1 MEVIIMAKEE
11 TKDHGKTDKTK
22 KLSKKKLGGIV
33 TVAVA
38 LIVAVGYAIFN
49 R

>member
-1 MEVIIMAKEE
+1 MAKEE

-22 KLSKKKLGGIV
+22 KLSKKKIGIGAS
-33 TVAVA
+33 VAVA
-38 LIVAVGYAIFN
+38 LVVAVVYAIFN